1 MRAAH
6 ALFASLFAVAAGAL
20 AAACAREG
28 APVLAPVEVTID
40 NGDGG
45 PAMPLVVGGPSAPAI
60 DRDRCTAV
68 LRAATIKTN
77 PGCTLDERISHGSG
91 TLHYPCA
98 GDGPIEAVFGEHHFL
113 GNVTE
118 SSVAL
123 SLGTE
128 LDWEDGCHWETKQ
141 VILGNWKRDGST
153 ANGSTA
159 NAGSAPTSPNIKK
172 RAPHLAWSYSEAPVT
187 GTGCYGS
194 CTATADIEVVL
205 DEPKSPP

>member
-45 PAMPLVVGGPSAPAI
+45 PAMPLVIGAPSSPTI
-60 DRDRCTAV
+60 DHDRCSAV

-98 GDGPIEAVFGEHHFL
+98 GDGPVEAVFGEHHFL
-113 GNVTE
+113 GNVAE

-141 VILGNWKRDGST
+141 IIVGTWKRD
-153 ANGSTA
+153 GSTA
-159 NAGSAPTSPNIKK
+159 NAGSAPIAPTAPTAKK
-172 RAPHLAWSYSEAPVT
+172 RTPHFAWSYSEGPVS
-187 GTGCYGS
+187 GTSCYAS

-205 DEPKSPP
+205 DQPKSPP